1 MEIDRK
7 MVEYVADLSKLR
19 LSEPEKD
26 LMQQDLTKV
35 LQYMDILN
43 SLPTEGVE
51 PLTHVSGVENVFRAD
66 VARPSYDREKILQ
79 NAIATEAGC
88 FKVPQTVE

>member
-1 MEIDRK
+1 MEIDRE
-7 MVEYVADLSKLR
+7 MVEYVAELSKLR
-19 LSEPEKD
+19 LSEPEKQ

-43 SLPTEGVE
+43 TLPTEGVE

-66 VARPSYDREKILQ
+66 VARPSFDREKILQ
-79 NAIATEAGC
+79 NALAAEAGC

>member
-7 MVEYVADLSKLR
+7 MVEYVAELGKLR
-19 LSEPEKD
+19 LTEDEKVI
-26 LMQQDLTKV
+26 MQQDLTRV

-43 SLPTEGVE
+43 SLDTDGVE
-51 PLTHVSGVENVFRAD
+51 PLTHVSGVENVFREDA
-66 VARPSYDREKILQ
+66 VSPGFDRDEILK
-79 NAIATEAGC
+79 NAIAVEEGC

>member
-1 MEIDRK
+1 MEIDRQ
-7 MVEYVADLSKLR
+7 MVEYVAELGKLR
-19 LSEPEKD
+19 LTEDEKTM
-26 LMQQDLTKV
+26 MQQDLTRV

-43 SLPTEGVE
+43 SLDTDGVA

-66 VARPSYDREKILQ
+66 VVGPSFDRDEILK
-79 NAIATEAGC
+79 NAIAVEDGC

>member
-7 MVEYVADLSKLR
+7 MVEYVAELGKLR
-19 LSEPEKD
+19 LSDEEKT
-26 LMQQDLTKV
+26 LMQQDLTRV

-43 SLPTEGVE
+43 SLDTSTVE
-51 PLTHVSGVENVFRAD
+51 PLTHVSGVENVFRDD
-66 VARPSYDREKILQ
+66 VAQPTFGRDKILQ
-79 NAIATEAGC
+79 NAIAVEDGC

>member
-1 MEIDRK
+1 MEIDRE
-7 MVEYVADLSKLR
+7 MVEYVAELSKLR
-19 LSEPEKD
+19 LSEPEKQ

-43 SLPTEGVE
+43 SLPTDGVE

-66 VARPSYDREKILQ
+66 VARPSFNRDKILQ
-79 NAIATEAGC
+79 NAIAAEDGC
-88 FKVPQTVE
+88 IKVPQTVE

>member
-7 MVEYVADLSKLR
+7 MVEYVAELGKLR
-19 LSEPEKD
+19 LTEDEKVI
-26 LMQQDLTKV
+26 MQQDLNRV

-43 SLPTEGVE
+43 SLDTDGVE
-51 PLTHVSGVENVFRAD
+51 PLTHVSGVENVFRDDA
-66 VARPSYDREKILQ
+66 VSPGFDRDEILK
-79 NAIATEAGC
+79 NAIAVEEGC